1 MPAWQGGCRICHERR
16 RQRPSEKVRQ
26 MEGSVSPNSGKL
38 KEYEEIFVLIKLL
51 LLLSILKGVHMW
63 TVSLPSRVRA
73 QSAARLSPGSSSKK
87 ELLWE
92 RMSVW
97 SGARMCDFMCGWMYM
112 CFIKKK
118 VPVILVCGS
127 PQLTLSCVLYWSHK
141 ALREQGGKVC
151 VRKKMSMNKAK
162 TDQTECAEEMK
173 SRWSRREFLIRTYLK
188 YEIIFKNL

>member
-118 VPVILVCGS
+118 STSYFGLWLTTAHTLLCLVLISQGPERTRGKSVC
-127 PQLTLSCVLYWSHK
+127 QKENVN
-141 ALREQGGKVC
+141 EQGQDRSDRMC
-151 VRKKMSMNKAK
+151 RR
-162 TDQTECAEEMK
+162 DEEQVK
-173 SRWSRREFLIRTYLK
+173 
-188 YEIIFKNL
+188 